1 MVGRNKGGLIKC
13 MYSEGIQPHSLF
25 KNYMATRRT
34 RTSAS
39 RKTAKSASITKEAT
53 TPRATVKKVTT
64 TAPKSATK
72 VTPKKVTTKVTPKE
86 VIEVTKVTNTP
97 KVETLSNTKSLLN
110 DYPRDIFA
118 LFLLPL
124 FLLEAGTKEI
134 LKQTGVLA

>member
-1 MVGRNKGGLIKC
+1 
-13 MYSEGIQPHSLF
+13 
-25 KNYMATRRT
+25 MATRR
-34 RTSAS
+34 RTSA
-39 RKTAKSASITKEAT
+39 RKTAKTAPATVIKESPAIVVNLPEGTNLKKVTTKS
-53 TPRATVKKVTT
+53 RANVKKVTT
-64 TAPKSATK
+64 TAPKRASK
-72 VTPKKVTTKVTPKE
+72 VTPKEVITKVTPKE
-86 VIEVTKVTNTP
+86 VIKVTEVTNTP

>member
-1 MVGRNKGGLIKC
+1 
-13 MYSEGIQPHSLF
+13 
-25 KNYMATRRT
+25 MATRR
-34 RTSAS
+34 RTSAT
-39 RKTAKSASITKEAT
+39 RKTAKTATTASITKETT

-64 TAPKSATK
+64 TAPKRATK
-72 VTPKKVTTKVTPKE
+72 VTPKKA
-86 VIEVTKVTNTP
+86 IEVAEVTNTP

-134 LKQTGVLA
+134 LCLLYTSDAADDSLV